1 MQSGFAMIEIGSIQ
15 VLNLVEATENVLF
28 EVRLKLV

>member
-1 MQSGFAMIEIGSIQ
+1 MQAGFAMIEIGSIQ